1 MTTDA
6 AELARTKSTTPT
18 RRDITAAAGGSASV
32 VSDPAAAAQL
42 DKLLDAADALVPVL
56 RDEQEATENR
66 RYYSDEIHR
75 RFAVAGLYDIVR
87 PKRYGGLELGVGAF
101 NRVAIEV
108 ARGDVSAAWGY
119 GQAVYHNLIIASYF
133 PEQVQEEVFGQT
145 PHVLAPGSAQGVDL
159 DVAEVA
165 GGIRVSGTYQY
176 SSGSPHSTHFL
187 GMLGAW
193 ATGDRQRNQGVQ
205 NKWFLADRSQ
215 YEVLDDWGAVMGLKG
230 SGSQSVVF
238 SDAFIPSHRIVDGGW
253 VHSANGPTVG
263 SRLHGNGV
271 FAGVFQGLDEP
282 GIAAGA
288 VGAGYAAIEEYERLI
303 RISRS
308 RGTDRYKV
316 NIADHQRTLG
326 MALAWVDMAAATVVR
341 SGQLYDEFAR
351 LNHDGIAPFTESK
364 AFRLHEMG
372 FVAERL
378 VYKAIIAL
386 MRSAGSSS
394 VVDGTR
400 LQRYFRDVT
409 TMTTR
414 VDQFEFD
421 ALFSARAYLGTD

>member
-1 MTTDA
+1 MTTDT
-6 AELARTKSTTPT
+6 AELAPTISTTPT
-18 RRDITAAAGGSASV
+18 GPDITAAAGRGASV
-32 VSDPAAAAQL
+32 VADPAAAAAL
-42 DKLLDAADALVPVL
+42 DKLLDAADALVPML
-56 RDEQEATENR
+56 REEQEETERR
-66 RYYSDEIHR
+66 RYYGEEIHQ
-75 RFAVAGLYDIVR
+75 RFAAAGLYDIVR

-101 NRVAIEV
+101 NRVAVEV
-108 ARGDVSAAWGY
+108 ARGDPSAAWGY
-119 GQAVYHNLIIASYF
+119 AQAVYHNLIIASYF
-133 PEQVQEEVFGQT
+133 PEQAQEEVFGRT
-145 PHVLAPGSAQGVDL
+145 PHVLVPASAQGIDL
-159 DVAEVA
+159 EVAEVE
-165 GGIRVSGTYQY
+165 GGIRISGTYQY
-176 SSGSPHSTHFL
+176 SSGSPYSTHFL
-187 GMLGAW
+187 GILGAG
-193 ATGDRQRNQGVQ
+193 ATGSVPRNQGFQ
-205 NKWFLADRSQ
+205 NSWFLADRCQ

-238 SDAFIPSHRIVDGGW
+238 SGAFIPSHRIVDGGW
-253 VHSANGPTVG
+253 VHSANGSTVG

-303 RISRS
+303 RGSRL

-316 NIADHQRTLG
+316 DIADHQRTLG

-341 SGQLYDEFAR
+341 AGQLYDEFAR
-351 LNHDGIAPFTESK
+351 LNHDGVAPFTESK
-364 AFRLHEMG
+364 ALRLHEMG
-372 FVAERL
+372 FAAERL

-421 ALFSARAYLGTD
+421 ALFSAKAYLGTE